1 MSPPGRPKGECRRAR
16 PEGFPTSPPGRPEGE
31 VRGAPPAGAPVTSLR
46 RRLGR
51 VVLVLLG
58 GFVAQW
64 FIADRMIVHVGESEM
79 QTRLQH
85 DADSLAAALSFGPQ
99 GELRVDSRLAGVVY
113 GRPYSGHYF
122 VLRSGGQRIHS
133 ASFGAAP
140 PFEPPQVD
148 TESVGR
154 TGGPQDQPLL
164 LLARPVDAGGGR
176 RLTLA
181 VAEDLTALHRQL
193 LEFRLLFFGASLLVL
208 LGALAMQSREIGRAL
223 RPLES
228 IRDAILQLHAGG
240 RVVDIVD
247 APTEIRPLV
256 DEINRLMA
264 FVDERLQQSRTSI
277 GNLSHALKTPLA
289 GLFRLLDD
297 PRLAAHPDLQQPLRQ
312 QAEAIHT
319 RIERELKRA
328 RLAGDRRT
336 GTRFEPRAEL
346 PALVELL
353 RRIHADKALA
363 IDWHAPEGVLPFDRE
378 DLLELIGTLA
388 DNACKWAAR
397 RAVIDIR
404 HAGRELVIVVADDGP
419 GCPDDMLAVLG
430 ARGRR
435 ADESMPGH
443 GLGLGIARDIVE
455 AAGGRLD
462 FGRSAA
468 LGGLEVTAHLPR

>member
-1 MSPPGRPKGECRRAR
+1 MSRPTHPEGDNRRAWPEGRPG
-16 PEGFPTSPPGRPEGE
+16 
-31 VRGAPPAGAPVTSLR
+31 TSLR

-51 VVLVLLG
+51 VMLVLLG

-99 GELRVDSRLAGVVY
+99 GDLQVDTRLAGVVY

-133 ASFGAAP
+133 ASFGAAA
-140 PFEPPQVD
+140 PFEPPPVD
-148 TESVGR
+148 TESISR
-154 TGGPQDQPLL
+154 AGGPRGQPLL
-164 LLARPVDAGGGR
+164 LLARPVDIGGGR

-181 VAEDLTALHRQL
+181 VAEDLTDLRRQL
-193 LEFRLLFFGASLLVL
+193 LEFRLLFFGASLAVLV
-208 LGALAMQSREIGRAL
+208 GALALQTREIRLAM

-228 IRDAILQLHAGG
+228 IRDAILQLHSGG
-240 RVVDIVD
+240 RAVDID
-247 APTEIRPLV
+247 GAPTEIKPLV

-264 FVDERLQQSRTSI
+264 FVEERMQQSRTSI

-297 PRLAAHPDLQQPLRQ
+297 PRLTAHPDLQQPLRQ
-312 QAEAIHT
+312 QAAAIHT

-328 RLAGDRRT
+328 RLAGDQRA
-336 GTRFEPRAEL
+336 GTRFEAQAEL

-404 HAGRELVIVVADDGP
+404 HAERGLVIVVADDGP

-435 ADESMPGH
+435 ADETMPGH

>member
-1 MSPPGRPKGECRRAR
+1 
-16 PEGFPTSPPGRPEGE
+16 
-31 VRGAPPAGAPVTSLR
+31 VTSLR

-58 GFVAQW
+58 GFVVQW

-99 GELRVDSRLAGVVY
+99 GELQVDTRQAGVVY

-133 ASFGAAP
+133 ASFGQSP
-140 PFEPPQVD
+140 PFEPPRVD
-148 TESVGR
+148 TESVSR
-154 TGGPQDQPLL
+154 AGGPRGQPLL
-164 LLARPVDAGGGR
+164 LLARPVDIGGGR
-176 RLTLA
+176 HLTLA
-181 VAEDLTALHRQL
+181 VAEDLTDLRRQL
-193 LEFRLLFFGASLLVL
+193 LEFRLLFFGASLAVLV
-208 LGALAMQSREIGRAL
+208 GALALQTREIRHAL
-223 RPLES
+223 RPLDS
-228 IRDAILQLHAGG
+228 IRDAILQLHSGG
-240 RVVDIVD
+240 RAVDISG
-247 APTEIRPLV
+247 APTEIKPLV

-264 FVDERLQQSRTSI
+264 FVEERLQQSRTSI

-319 RIERELKRA
+319 RIDRELKRA
-328 RLAGDRRT
+328 RLAGDQRT
-336 GTRFEPRAEL
+336 GTRFEPQAEL

-353 RRIHADKALA
+353 RRIHAHKALA
-363 IDWHAPEGVLPFDRE
+363 IEWHAPEGVLPFDRE

-397 RAVIDIR
+397 RVVIDIR
-404 HAGRELVIVVADDGP
+404 HAERELVIVVTDDGP
-419 GCPDDMLAVLG
+419 GCPDDMLAMLG

-455 AAGGRLD
+455 AAGGRLA

-468 LGGLEVTAHLPR
+468 LGGLEVIAHLPR

>member
-1 MSPPGRPKGECRRAR
+1 MS
-16 PEGFPTSPPGRPEGE
+16 
-31 VRGAPPAGAPVTSLR
+31 SLR

-79 QTRLQH
+79 KTRLQH
-85 DADSLAAALSFGPQ
+85 DGDSLSAALSIGPR
-99 GELRVDSRLAGVVY
+99 GELQMDARMAGVVY

-122 VLRSGGQRIHS
+122 VLRAGAQLIRSV
-133 ASFGAAP
+133 SFGDSPA
-140 PFEPPQVD
+140 FEPSPVD
-148 TESVGR
+148 REAVNR
-154 TGGPQDQPLL
+154 IDGPRAQPLL
-164 LLARPVDAGGGR
+164 VLTRRVDIGGR
-176 RLTLA
+176 RVTLA
-181 VAEDLTALHRQL
+181 VAEDLSDLRRQL
-193 LEFRLLFFGASLLVL
+193 LEFRMLFFGASLLVL
-208 LGALAMQSREIGRAL
+208 VGALVLQTREIRRAL
-223 RPLES
+223 RPLDT

-240 RVVDIVD
+240 RAVDID
-247 APTEIRPLV
+247 GAPTEIKPLV

-264 FVDERLQQSRTSI
+264 FVEQRLQQSRTSI

-297 PRLAAHPDLQQPLRQ
+297 PRVAAHAELQRQLRQ

-319 RIERELKRA
+319 RIDRELKRA
-328 RLAGDRRT
+328 RLAGDQRA
-336 GTRFEPRAEL
+336 GSRFDPQAEM

-353 RRIHADKALA
+353 RRIHADKALV
-363 IDWHAPEGVLPFDRE
+363 IDWHAPTGVLPFERE

-388 DNACKWAAR
+388 DNACKWAAH

-404 HAGRELVIVVADDGP
+404 DQDGLQIVVADDGP

-443 GLGLGIARDIVE
+443 GLGLGIARDIAE
-455 AAGGRLD
+455 AAGGRLT
-462 FGRSAA
+462 FRRSPS
-468 LGGLEVTAHLPR
+468 LGGLEVTAQLPR